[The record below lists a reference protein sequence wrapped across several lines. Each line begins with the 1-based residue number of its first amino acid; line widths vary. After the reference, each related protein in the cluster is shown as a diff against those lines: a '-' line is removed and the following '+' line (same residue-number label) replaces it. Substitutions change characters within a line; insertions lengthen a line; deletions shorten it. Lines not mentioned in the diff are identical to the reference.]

1 MPRWITRIA
10 ILAIVALPA
19 GCGGEPKRGTAEEAQ
34 AMVEKAIARYQEVG
48 AEKAF
53 AEFSDLKGA
62 FVDRDLYVF
71 VIGPDSKVVAHGA
84 DSSRIGLD
92 ATTLADE
99 DGKAY
104 GKELLAATAEGVW
117 VDYKFKNP
125 VSQQVEP
132 KSSFAKL
139 VDGYVFGCGFY
150 KP

>member
-1 MPRWITRIA
+1 
-10 ILAIVALPA
+10 
-19 GCGGEPKRGTAEEAQ
+19 
-34 AMVEKAIARYQEVG
+34 MVEKAIARYQEVG